1 MPASASLGLP
11 RRHPAEQ
18 RAAARRE
25 ALMAMAS
32 GMVAEPLAGLAGMWG
47 AATGGVDRGVQNIEA
62 VRNALTYQPRDPS
75 SL

>member
-32 GMVAEPLAGLAGMWG
+32 GMVAEPLAGLSSLWG
-47 AATGGVDRGVQNIEA
+47 AAIGRPDLAVQNIEA
-62 VRNALTYQPRDPS
+62 VRNALTYPPRDPS